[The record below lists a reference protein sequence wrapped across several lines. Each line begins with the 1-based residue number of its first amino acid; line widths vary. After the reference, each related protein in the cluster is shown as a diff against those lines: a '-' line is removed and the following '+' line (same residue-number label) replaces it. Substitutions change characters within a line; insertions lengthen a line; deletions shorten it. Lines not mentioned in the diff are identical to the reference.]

1 MHEWVVIDSSHLS
14 ADSFDRI
21 ISNCFRA
28 HCSLMV
34 AARNPRRAFAWLPAE
49 QSPLLPHFNQLLS
62 PPPPPPPRPRHIK
75 SHGKEPLVLKT
86 ISNINIGA
94 PGGPTVYQQPSREEA
109 KRRRILSHANGHR
122 CYNSCSHICRGSF
135 LCMIEQANFPV
146 AHSYPETSTFVKVCF
161 STCFLRR
168 GMQTTT

>member
-1 MHEWVVIDSSHLS
+1 VRIHLTGSSPIVS
-14 ADSFDRI
+14 GPT
-21 ISNCFRA
+21 A
-28 HCSLMV
+28 HS
-34 AARNPRRAFAWLPAE
+34 WLPHGIRDV
-49 QSPLLPHFNQLLS
+49 PLLGCPQSNLLS
-62 PPPPPPPRPRHIK
+62 SPTSTSSCLRPPPPPPRPRHIK